1 MELTTGTL
9 LQTRTGKTMIL
20 VTDIG
25 DHWITYKPVSVTHG
39 WDFVVNKVQIENVLS
54 LIKGG
59 HWRIVG

>member
-1 MELTTGTL
+1 MQLTTGTL

-25 DHWITYKPVSVTHG
+25 DHWITYKIVMVTRG
-39 WDFVVNKVQIENVLS
+39 YDYEVNKVQIEDVLS

>member
-1 MELTTGTL
+1 MELTIGTL

-39 WDFVVNKVQIENVLS
+39 YDYEVNKVQIEDVLS

-59 HWRIVG
+59 QWRIVG